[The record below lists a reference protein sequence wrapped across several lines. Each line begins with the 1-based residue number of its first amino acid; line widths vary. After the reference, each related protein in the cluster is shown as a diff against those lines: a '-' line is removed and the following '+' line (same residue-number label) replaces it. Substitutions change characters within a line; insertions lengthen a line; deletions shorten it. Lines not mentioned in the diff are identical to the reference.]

1 LRTVIPRVRR
11 KHKAAE
17 SRTHSLVRWPHLSFL
32 LIGLGL
38 TLHAAEPAAVTFSLD
53 FPGSDPAHYSV
64 AVRSDGHA
72 SYKSNAKISDD
83 STDTED
89 YQTEFVV
96 SDRNRAL
103 IFELAARAHF
113 FSGKVDSGNKKL
125 AFAGAKKLTYSDGTK
140 TTSADYN
147 YSQQPAVQQLTALF
161 EGISATLE
169 FGRRLA
175 FDHRYQKLALEEE
188 LSRMESEA
196 KSGELVELQAVQP
209 ILQAIFDDTSVM
221 NVTRARAQRIMEM
234 VEKPSSA
241 R

>member
-1 LRTVIPRVRR
+1 MRTDLPTVRR
-11 KHKAAE
+11 KHTAPQ
-17 SRTHSLVRWPHLSFL
+17 LPLLLRWS
-32 LIGLGL
+32 GL
-38 TLHAAEPAAVTFSLD
+38 TVLLLLFGLILDAAEPAAVTFSLD
-53 FPGSDPAHYSV
+53 FPGSDPDHYSIS
-64 AVRSDGHA
+64 VRSDGHA

-96 SDRNRAL
+96 SDHDRAL
-103 IFELAARAHF
+103 IFDLAARAHF
-113 FSGKVDSGNKKL
+113 FSGKIDSGNKKL

-140 TTSADYN
+140 TTSGDYN

-161 EGISATLE
+161 EGISGTLE

-188 LSRMESEA
+188 LSRMENEA
-196 KSGELVELQAVQP
+196 KSGGLVELQVVKP

-221 NVTRARAQRIMEM
+221 NVTRARAQRIMAM
-234 VEKPSSA
+234 ADNPSST